1 MARAKKTVTKDI
13 KPVRELIRLTDEFEI
28 LNLASKTGPY
38 VPYGSC
44 VREEMV

>member
-28 LNLASKTGPY
+28 LNLCKSITHLKLDP
-38 VPYGSC
+38 
-44 VREEMV
+44 MV